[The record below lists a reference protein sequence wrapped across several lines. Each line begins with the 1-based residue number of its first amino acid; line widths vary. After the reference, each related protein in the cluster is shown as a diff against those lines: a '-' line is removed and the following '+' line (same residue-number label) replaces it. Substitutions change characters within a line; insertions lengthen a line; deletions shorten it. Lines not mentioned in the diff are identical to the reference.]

1 MSLGTRATCI
11 YKYIYI
17 YIYNPACA
25 AGAGKASINMKVME
39 AKLKIIDSSNCGGSG
54 SSGGSL

>member
-11 YKYIYI
+11 YKYI